1 VPVPVDD
8 FGFDFGEAEDDRFGA
23 LAAQPSVHQGAAPPL
38 DSSGESDEDLWSEV
52 SLRGNT
58 SDFLE
63 GRGHADAGVGSG
75 ADIVELMEEAALIAP
90 EVLFEDEAVFEE
102 VSTARRIPLEP
113 TVAPPVAREEPLVTA
128 VTETAAS
135 LVPAAPISIDQAE
148 IERIVS
154 ARVEAAVRRILEP
167 IVGDLARTMIESV
180 AWEVIPDLAE
190 AMIQAEIE
198 RVRQATRTD

>member
-1 VPVPVDD
+1 VQVPVDD
-8 FGFDFGEAEDDRFGA
+8 FGFDFGEAEGDRFGA
-23 LAAQPSVHQGAAPPL
+23 PAAQPSVHREAAPPVEP
-38 DSSGESDEDLWSEV
+38 SGESDENLWSEV

-63 GRGHADAGVGSG
+63 GRGHADSGVGSD
-75 ADIVELMEEAALIAP
+75 ADIVDLMEEAALIAP

-102 VSTARRIPLEP
+102 VSTARRVPLDT
-113 TVAPPVAREEPLVTA
+113 TVAPAVAREETPV
-128 VTETAAS
+128 TAAS
-135 LVPAAPISIDQAE
+135 EPAASWAPAAPISIDQVE